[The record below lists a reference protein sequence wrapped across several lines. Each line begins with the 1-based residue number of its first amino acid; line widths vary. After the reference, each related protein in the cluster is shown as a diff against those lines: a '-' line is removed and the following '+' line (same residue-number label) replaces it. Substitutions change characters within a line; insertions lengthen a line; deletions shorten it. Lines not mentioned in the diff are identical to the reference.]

1 MFRKKK
7 VNKLCLETL
16 ECRLAPAVSL
26 MGDINTTPENSIPS
40 KDIYPGSQGSMQQQ
54 PEKNQS
60 TLNRLTNVGGTIF
73 FTADTGANGQELWK
87 SDGTAGGGLES
98 VDGAD
103 HFGASCA
110 HQAG

>member
-16 ECRLAPAVSL
+16 ECRLASAVSL

-60 TLNRLTNVGGTIF
+60 TLHRLINKASRGVVVNNRLFREWKNSF
-73 FTADTGANGQELWK
+73 FAGSTK
-87 SDGTAGGGLES
+87 SLENY
-98 VDGAD
+98 
-103 HFGASCA
+103 
-110 HQAG
+110 

>member
-40 KDIYPGSQGSMQQQ
+40 KDIFYFYC
-54 PEKNQS
+54 N
-60 TLNRLTNVGGTIF
+60 LDNLFN
-73 FTADTGANGQELWK
+73 
-87 SDGTAGGGLES
+87 
-98 VDGAD
+98 
-103 HFGASCA
+103 
-110 HQAG
+110 